1 MTESTAEQLL
11 AAAER
16 DRLAVA
22 LARLADTHRAFH
34 RRLRHRKC
42 VTCQRLRD
50 ISEEPSVRAAHDRHQ
65 NELVAEIDELT
76 AAIPKETVNA

>member
-1 MTESTAEQLL
+1 MAEPTEQPL

-34 RRLRHRKC
+34 RGLRHRKC

-50 ISEEPSVRAAHDRHQ
+50 VSEEPSVRAAHDRRQ
-65 NELVAEIDELT
+65 EQLVAEIEHEIAT
-76 AAIPKETVNA
+76 IPKETANV